1 MVTDPI
7 VVIGL
12 LLGGIL
18 PFFIGALTMTAVGR
32 AAGQMVDEIRRQFRE
47 IPGLLEGKPGVKP
60 DAARCV
66 GYFTAGGAQGN
77 DSPGLTAV
85 IAPVVVGLASWRRGP
100 GRHVWPAQR

>member
-1 MVTDPI
+1 MFSAFTQSVDQSRLAAGLEPLKIIVTDPL

-47 IPGLLEGKPGVKP
+47 IPGLLEGQG
-60 DAARCV
+60 
-66 GYFTAGGAQGN
+66 GGQAG
-77 DSPGLTAV
+77 
-85 IAPVVVGLASWRRGP
+85 RGP
-100 GRHVWPAQR
+100 LCGHLHLRGAEGNGSCPA